1 MAGPE
6 ATIERACVAYA
17 KRQGFWALKLLPSI
31 TGLPDRLVIGPNK
44 FIWFVEFK
52 RPGGR
57 QSKRQQMVI
66 AALRRFGF
74 LVSVIDNVGDFKNIL
89 LDRLSL

>member
-31 TGLPDRLVIGPNK
+31 TGLPDRLVIGPDE
-44 FIWFVEFK
+44 FVWFVEFK

-57 QSKRQQMVI
+57 QSKRQLIVAI
-66 AALRRFGF
+66 ILLRFGF
-74 LVSVIDNVGDFKNIL
+74 RVSVIDNVAAFKEQ
-89 LDRLSL
+89 LDSFSL